1 MEPSSLGNR
10 VIALRKHMVN
20 DFVQSQLTSM
30 SMQSTS
36 LYYFDDIYV
45 TVLSTICPKNRLPA
59 HLLSFSCRAQCAT
72 FSKGHEY
79 PHPEDQDKIYNV
91 PAGHN
96 RCRTWTCLDR
106 DKRPLIDVQ
115 SSPRGCHVFSEALEG
130 PYGWSDQRMMRLPI
144 VSTRLCVVWWPIYLR

>member
-36 LYYFDDIYV
+36 LYSFDDIYV

-59 HLLSFSCRAQCAT
+59 HLISQKRLSFSCQAQCAT
-72 FSKGHEY
+72 FSKGLEY
-79 PHPEDQDKIYNV
+79 PHPEDQDKTYSV
-91 PAGHN
+91 PAGHS
-96 RCRTWTCLDR
+96 RCRT
-106 DKRPLIDVQ
+106 
-115 SSPRGCHVFSEALEG
+115 
-130 PYGWSDQRMMRLPI
+130 
-144 VSTRLCVVWWPIYLR
+144 